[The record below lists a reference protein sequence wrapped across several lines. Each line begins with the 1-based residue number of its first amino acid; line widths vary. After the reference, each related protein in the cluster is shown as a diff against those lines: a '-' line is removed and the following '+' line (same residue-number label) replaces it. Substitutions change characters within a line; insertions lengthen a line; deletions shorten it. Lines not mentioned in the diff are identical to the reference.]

1 MAMSKCREC
10 GKSVSTL
17 AKTCP
22 KCGAP
27 KPTKKIK
34 NKRKSKENFI
44 SKGIKDFK
52 RGLATPISK
61 NKKLSTDSGKVWA
74 HCRNYKCRDYTQL
87 YQIYK
92 DYLNIETCNV
102 CKSVFMETKIEN
114 GKPLMPTDG
123 IYDKIKDK
131 TDTYT
136 SSKTSYSK
144 NNPTEKDMFDKF
156 NEGILDLPTAFW
168 VIGIFVSLIG
178 SVILTLIAESFSKI
192 FYIPFVGLNAYI
204 ILGLWGCAENYN
216 KEKIKKKQSAV
227 WGYLTQV
234 FCVFGAGGLITTI
247 YDIVK
252 AL

>member
-22 KCGAP
+22 KCGVP

-34 NKRKSKENFI
+34 NKRKSKENII

-61 NKKLSTDSGKVWA
+61 NKESSTDTGKVWA

-87 YQIYK
+87 YQMYK
-92 DYLNIETCNV
+92 DYLKIETCNV
-102 CKSVFMETKIEN
+102 CKSVFMETKMEN

-131 TDTYT
+131 TANYS
-136 SSKTSYSK
+136 SSKTSDSK
-144 NNPTEKDMFDKF
+144 NSSTEKDIFDKF
-156 NEGILDLPTAFW
+156 NEGTLDLATAFW

-192 FYIPFVGLNAYI
+192 FYIPFAGLNAYI

-216 KEKIKKKQSAV
+216 KEKLKKKTKCSLGIFNTNILRF
-227 WGYLTQV
+227 WCRWINYNNL
-234 FCVFGAGGLITTI
+234 
-247 YDIVK
+247 
-252 AL
+252 